1 LIHDDVTWDS
11 SKGESSGRKKKGEEK
26 IEDEGEK
33 LERKVGGFGRTYS
46 RKSQTL
52 F

>member
-1 LIHDDVTWDS
+1 L
-11 SKGESSGRKKKGEEK
+11 EKKGEEK

-33 LERKVGGFGRTYS
+33 LERKVGGLGGTYC